1 MANYAGYGTG
11 RRKSAVA
18 KVWLIP
24 GGSGQITI
32 NNEPARDYL
41 KRDRLAVVVQEPFRA
56 TDTADQYD
64 AKCVVLGGGLSGQ
77 AGAVRHG
84 IAKALVEANPDY
96 RGILGPAGLLTR
108 DPRVKERKHAGF
120 RKARRGKQFSKR

>member
-1 MANYAGYGTG
+1 MAKHEGYGTG

-24 GGSGQITI
+24 GGSGDITI
-32 NNEPARDYL
+32 NEMSARDYL
-41 KRDRLAVVVQEPFRA
+41 KRERLAIVVREPFET
-56 TDTADQYD
+56 TDTVGRYD
-64 AKCVVLGGGLSGQ
+64 AKCIVSGGGLSGQ

-84 IAKALVEANPDY
+84 IANALVDANPDH
-96 RGILGPAGLLTR
+96 RGLLGPAGLLTR

>member
-1 MANYAGYGTG
+1 MPNYAGYGTG

-24 GGSGQITI
+24 NGSGQITI
-32 NNEPARDYL
+32 NDMTPRDYL
-41 KRDRLAVVVQEPFRA
+41 KRERLAIVVTEPLK
-56 TDTADQYD
+56 TTQMADQYD
-64 AKCVVLGGGLSGQ
+64 AKCIVLGGGLAGQ

-84 IAKALVEANPDY
+84 IANALVDANPDH
-96 RGILGPAGLLTR
+96 RSALGPAGLLTR

>member
-1 MANYAGYGTG
+1 MPNYEGYGTG

-24 GGSGQITI
+24 GGSGQVTI
-32 NNEPARDYL
+32 NDQPAREYL
-41 KRDRLAVVVQEPFRA
+41 KRDRLAVLVREPLLA
-56 TDTADQYD
+56 TETEERYD
-64 AKCVVLGGGLSGQ
+64 ARCVVLGGGLSGQ

-84 IAKALVEANPDY
+84 IAKALVDANSDN
-96 RGILGPAGLLTR
+96 RSVLGPAGLLTR

>member
-1 MANYAGYGTG
+1 VPNYEGYGTG

-24 GGSGQITI
+24 GGSGEISI
-32 NNEPARDYL
+32 NSMSAREYL
-41 KRDRLAVVVQEPFRA
+41 KRERLAIVVTEPFRA
-56 TDTADQYD
+56 TDTGEQYD
-64 AKCVVLGGGLSGQ
+64 AKCIALGGGLSGQ

-84 IAKALVEANPDY
+84 IANALVAANPDH
-96 RGILGPAGLLTR
+96 RLLLGPAGLLTR

>member
-1 MANYAGYGTG
+1 MPNYAGYGTG

-32 NNEPARDYL
+32 NEMTPKEYL
-41 KRDRLAVVVQEPFRA
+41 KRERLAVVVTEPLKT
-56 TDTADQYD
+56 TDTAGQYD
-64 AKCVVLGGGLSGQ
+64 CKCIVLGGGLSGQ

-84 IAKALVEANPDY
+84 IANALVDANPDH
-96 RGILGPAGLLTR
+96 RSSLGPAGLLTR

>member
-1 MANYAGYGTG
+1 MPNYEGYGTG

-24 GGSGQITI
+24 GGSGQVTI
-32 NNEPARDYL
+32 NEQPAREYL
-41 KRDRLAVVVQEPFRA
+41 KRDRLAVLVREPLVA
-56 TDTADQYD
+56 TETEDRYD
-64 AKCVVLGGGLSGQ
+64 VRCVVLGGGLSGQ

-84 IAKALVEANPDY
+84 IAKALVDANPDN
-96 RGILGPAGLLTR
+96 RAVLGPVGLLTR

>member
-1 MANYAGYGTG
+1 MANYVGYGTG

-32 NNEPARDYL
+32 NEETPRSYL
-41 KRDRLAVVVQEPFRA
+41 KRDSLAAVVTEPFEA
-56 TDTADQYD
+56 TGTADEFD
-64 AKCVVLGGGLSGQ
+64 AKVIVRGGGLSGQ

-84 IAKALVEANPDY
+84 IANALVAADPHY
-96 RGILGPAGLLTR
+96 RTVLGPAGLLTR